1 MSEFDFQA
9 AAELFPATGRQPRR
23 GIVSYKRFDTA
34 ALAIRYAIEELDP
47 ALLQNAVLQVEDE
60 RYDAGAIQNLYA
72 SAAYPFKRD
81 RRAKASSSRNAS
93 SENYSAPKNIK

>member
-1 MSEFDFQA
+1 MDEFDFQA
-9 AAELFPATGRQPRR
+9 AAELFPARGRQPAR

-60 RYDAGAIQNLYA
+60 RYDVGAIQSLYA
-72 SAAYPFKRD
+72 SASYPFQRD
-81 RRAKASSSRNAS
+81 RSAKSSSRRS
-93 SENYSAPKNIK
+93 